1 MLGLIMLDTTFP
13 RIPGDVGNPETF
25 SFPVRVEK
33 VPGATVDRVVK
44 QSDDSLLAPFVDAA
58 RRLEQAGATFIG
70 TSCGFLAM
78 FQQELAEAVK
88 VPVYASSLLQVPLAA
103 RSIGPGRRV
112 GVLTAHSER
121 LGERHFQGVGIENIP
136 ICIGGMQHSPEF
148 ASVFLGG
155 KRELDKDVCCQ
166 EMIDAAGRL
175 LRANS
180 EVGAL
185 VLECTNMPPYSEAI
199 RKAFGLPVFDVVTM
213 LNMANAVA

>member
-44 QSDDSLLAPFVDAA
+44 QGDESLLAPFVDAA

-78 FQQELAEAVK
+78 FQRELAAAVNI
-88 VPVYASSLLQVPLAA
+88 PVYASSLLQVPLAA
-103 RSIGPGRRV
+103 RTIGSARKV
-112 GVLTAHSER
+112 GVLTAHSAR
-121 LGERHFQGVGIENIP
+121 LSNRHFQGVGIEDIP
-136 ICIGGMQHSPEF
+136 ICVAGMQDSPEF

-155 KRELDKDVCCQ
+155 KRELDRDVCCG
-166 EMIDAAGRL
+166 EMLEAAANL
-175 LRANS
+175 LRAHPD
-180 EVGAL
+180 VGAL
-185 VLECTNMPPYSEAI
+185 VLECTNMPPYSGAI
-199 RKAFGLPVFDVVTM
+199 RKAFGIPVFDVVTM